1 MSHKALSLD
10 IENSTDPFK
19 HVEIQPVVIF
29 SILDHFIR
37 RQKESDRVIGTL
49 LGRVEDGV
57 VLVSNCFTV
66 PHAEDSKGVYIKPA
80 TFDYHRNMC
89 KLYAEINP
97 DEQIVGWCVP

>member
-10 IENSTDPFK
+10 IDSTTEPFK
-19 HVEIQPVVIF
+19 SVEIQPVVIF

-37 RQKESDRVIGTL
+37 RQQKEDDRVIGTL

-66 PHAEDSKGVYIKPA
+66 PHAEDSTGVFIKPS
-80 TFDYHRNMC
+80 TYDYHRGMC
-89 KLYAEINP
+89 KLYAEVNP
-97 DEQIVGWCVP
+97 EEQIVGW